1 MNEVS
6 VTRTPEMVAA
16 EINLI
21 KDQTRKLVLSNSIL
35 IGKKLQE
42 VKEML
47 EPGQFGKWLSEA
59 VDFSQS
65 TANNLMRVYDEYG
78 ADQGVLFGS
87 AAKSEVV
94 EKLTYTQAVLLLGVP
109 TEQRDEFIEAEHV
122 EDLSTREL
130 KAKIK
135 ELKEAKESAE
145 QEAKKKAK
153 LAQEATEK
161 LAAVNDEVAKSNK
174 EARILLDSQSEIIT
188 ELQDKALENKKIAE
202 ALNSQRDAL
211 ETEAKELRKSLADKE
226 QESTALEERIKD
238 LEEQLKQPVTV
249 ATKTEVIEKVPEAV
263 AQELEQLRAK
273 LAEAQLGAAEQKE
286 ALELKVEIMAVLSGI
301 NKLIS
306 SLDKVSDSKRGA
318 GVCKA
323 LQSALAQSQAQIT
336 KRLEKFEQEG
346 K

>member
-1 MNEVS
+1 MNEVTA
-6 VTRTPEMVAA
+6 TRTPEMVAA

-35 IGKKLQE
+35 IGKKLKE
-42 VKEML
+42 AKEML
-47 EPGQFGKWLSEA
+47 EPGKFGQWLSEA

-87 AAKSEVV
+87 AAKSDVV

-109 TEQRDEFIEAEHV
+109 TEKREEFIEAEHI

-130 KAKIK
+130 QAKIK

-145 QEAKKKAK
+145 QKAKAKTK
-153 LAQEATEK
+153 LAQEA
-161 LAAVNDEVAKSNK
+161 A
-174 EARILLDSQSEIIT
+174 
-188 ELQDKALENKKIAE
+188 ENKKMAE
-202 ALNSQRDAL
+202 ALSSQRDAL
-211 ETEAKELRKSLADKE
+211 ETEAKELRKSLEGKK
-226 QESTALEERIKD
+226 QETSVLEERIKD

-249 ATKTEVIEKVPEAV
+249 ATETKIVEKVPEAV
-263 AQELEQLRAK
+263 AQELEQLRTK
-273 LAEAQLGAAEQKE
+273 LAEAQTGAAEQKE
-286 ALELKVEIMAVLSGI
+286 ALELKVEVMAVLSGI

-306 SLDKVSDSKRGA
+306 SLDKVSDGKRGA

-323 LQSALAQSQAQIT
+323 LQSMLAQSQAQIT
-336 KRLEKFEQEG
+336 KRLEKFEQE

>member
-1 MNEVS
+1 MNEVT

-35 IGKKLQE
+35 IGKKLKE
-42 VKEML
+42 AKEML

-87 AAKSEVV
+87 AAKSDVV

-109 TEQRDEFIEAEHV
+109 AEQREEFIEEEHV
-122 EDLSTREL
+122 EELSTREL

-145 QEAKKKAK
+145 QEAKAKTK

-161 LAAVNDEVAKSNK
+161 LAAVNQKAADIGEQARMMAKTQTEVIN
-174 EARILLDSQSEIIT
+174 D
-188 ELQDKALENKKIAE
+188 LQDKALENKKIAE
-202 ALNSQRDAL
+202 AMSSQRDAL
-211 ETEAKELRKSLADKE
+211 EAEAKELRKSLADKE
-226 QESTALEERIKD
+226 QESTVLEERIKD
-238 LEEQLKQPVTV
+238 LEQQLKQPVTV
-249 ATKTEVIEKVPEAV
+249 ATETKIVEKVPEAV
-263 AQELEQLRAK
+263 AQELEQLRTK
-273 LAEAQLGAAEQKE
+273 LAEAQTGAAEQKE

-306 SLDKVSDSKRGA
+306 SLDKVSDGKRGA

-323 LQSALAQSQAQIT
+323 LQSALAQSQAQIA
-336 KRLEKFEQEG
+336 KRLEKFEQEA
-346 K
+346 